1 MASNTYPSV
10 PAAVSTIIT
19 HNQPVYT
26 CLKQKIV
33 NFHALAVIIKP
44 DVEKLTRKR
53 TTINTLV
60 VAIKR
65 FSDNVVQDR
74 SNLETISLALKNAT
88 ISLVSDVVDVTL
100 RPKKSEF
107 LAILKRIVDLSS
119 RLDESPDI
127 LKSSSLIKLVLNE
140 RDYESK
146 IRPDLRKRNVIER
159 ESKGLS
165 RLMIHLSP
173 DVKQRDPGFSLFVSE
188 LLYQQ
193 GVDVIHSYID
203 EDTIV
208 IVDKLDGPRAY
219 DIIQRE
225 IVRAEDES
233 TINIK
238 YRKAKI
244 HPSR

>member
-1 MASNTYPSV
+1 MANTAYPSV

-74 SNLETISLALKNAT
+74 SNLETISVALKDAT
-88 ISLVSDVVDVTL
+88 ISLVSNVVDVTL

-107 LAILKRIVDLSS
+107 LEVLKRIADLSS

-146 IRPDLRKRNVIER
+146 IRPDLKKKNIIER

-165 RLMIHLSP
+165 RITIHLSP
-173 DVKQRDPGFSLFVSE
+173 DVKRDPGFSLFVSE

-193 GVDVIHSYID
+193 GVNVIHSYID

-238 YRKAKI
+238 HRNPKI
-244 HPSR
+244 RPSR